1 MVDIEYEKLSLQEL
15 ELMQREVKKAIIS
28 YQNRQRKVAI
38 ERMTAVAKD
47 MGFSSLSDVIGAQ
60 LPHRHHFEIQPIYR
74 NPENPDQICGNRG
87 RKPLWFKELL
97 SRGYT
102 IDQLRIENQK

>member
-1 MVDIEYEKLSLQEL
+1 MTHIDFEDLSLQEL
-15 ELMQREVKKAIIS
+15 EAIQREVKKAIIS

-38 ERMTAVAKD
+38 AKMTAVAKD
-47 MGFSSLSDVIGAQ
+47 LGFSSLSDVIGPQMPQRNYFAIE
-60 LPHRHHFEIQPIYR
+60 PVYR

-87 RKPLWFKELL
+87 RKPLWFNDLL

-102 IDQLRIENQK
+102 IDQLRIENQN